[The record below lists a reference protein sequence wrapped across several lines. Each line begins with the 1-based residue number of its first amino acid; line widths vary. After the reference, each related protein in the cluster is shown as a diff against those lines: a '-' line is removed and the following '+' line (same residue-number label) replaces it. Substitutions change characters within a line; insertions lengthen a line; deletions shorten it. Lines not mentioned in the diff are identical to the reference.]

1 MATTRIIP
9 MHHNKGKSLSRCLID
24 RTDYAKNPDKTKN
37 GELITCYECD
47 ARTIDSQFLL
57 SKREYKEITGR
68 TQERDVIA
76 YQIRQ
81 SFKPGE
87 VTPEQA
93 NQIGYQFAL
102 RFTKG
107 EHAFMVATHI
117 DKRHIHNHIIWNSTA
132 LDCTRKFRNFWGSTK
147 AARQL
152 SDLLCTEHQLSV
164 IEDPK
169 PFSATY
175 NKWLGNE
182 ARPSN
187 RARLRAAIEHALTL
201 NPATMDELL
210 TLLMDE
216 GYQVKRG
223 KHISVMPPGAKR
235 SIRLDSLGGGFG
247 QQELQALLS
256 KHRKETARISS
267 NVVKQQK
274 TLGLLIDIQEKMR
287 AGKGLG
293 YERWAKVFNL
303 KQMAQAVNFITENN
317 LTDYKKLDA
326 QATQSAAAFNQ
337 LSQQIQATE
346 KRMRELS
353 TMKTHLL
360 NYLKTRDVY
369 VAYRKAGYSKRFLA
383 EHESD
388 IALHKAAKAAFDS
401 QGSKKLPTLKEIQAE
416 YEKLLQQKRSIYPQ
430 FTHARQEMKAILTA
444 KANVDRLL
452 GYEEKYAKKAR
463 DHR

>member
-1 MATTRIIP
+1 
-9 MHHNKGKSLSRCLID
+9 
-24 RTDYAKNPDKTKN
+24 
-37 GELITCYECD
+37 
-47 ARTIDSQFLL
+47 
-57 SKREYKEITGR
+57 
-68 TQERDVIA
+68 
-76 YQIRQ
+76 
-81 SFKPGE
+81 
-87 VTPEQA
+87 
-93 NQIGYQFAL
+93 
-102 RFTKG
+102 
-107 EHAFMVATHI
+107 MVATHI

-147 AARQL
+147 AVRQL

-175 NKWLGNE
+175 NRWLGNE

-216 GYQVKRG
+216 GYQIKRG
-223 KHISVMPPGAKR
+223 KHISVMSPGAKR
-235 SIRLDSLGGGFG
+235 SIRLDSLGEGFG
-247 QQELQALLS
+247 QQELQSLLS
-256 KHRKETARISS
+256 KQRRGIAKISS
-267 NVVKQQK
+267 DVVRQQK

-303 KQMAQAVNFITENN
+303 KQMAQTVNFITENN
-317 LTDYKKLDA
+317 LSDYKKLDA
-326 QATQSAAAFNQ
+326 QATQSVAVFNQ

-360 NYLKTRDVY
+360 NYLKTRDTY

-401 QGSKKLPTLKEIQAE
+401 QGSKKLPTLKEIQVE
-416 YEKLLQQKRSIYPQ
+416 YEKSLQQKRSIYPQ

-452 GYEEKYAKKAR
+452 GYEEKSAKKAR